1 LIFILFH
8 GNRELP
14 ESRLPAPDRERIKQI
29 PAVIG
34 LNLEAGTMKLKP
46 EAFMEYIATSIF
58 EFFKIGPGPSSSHT
72 MGPMKA
78 GYDFVRTAGD
88 LAPEDLA
95 AATGIDVHLYGSL
108 SATGKGHGTDRA
120 VLAGLM
126 GNAPENC
133 ATELLEG
140 LMQDP
145 TTPQAVIIGNKALQM
160 AVRDV
165 VFDDI
170 HHDFPFS
177 NTLIIRLLDTGGGVI
192 FEKEYYSVGGGFI
205 QWKGWSSERRGK
217 PVFKYGNAAQI
228 KELMDKCKLG
238 IDEIILENEKTIT
251 GRNEKEIMDGINGIM
266 MAAMETCVEQGL
278 KTDGLLP
285 GPLGL
290 RRKAPTLY
298 AHSKAL
304 NRLPYRFMAQL
315 DAYALAASEENAA
328 GHRIVTA
335 PTCGSA
341 GVLPAVYYT
350 MKHHLK
356 TPKQALISGFLAAAA
371 VGFLCK
377 HNASIAGADV
387 GCQGEVG
394 VATSMAAAML
404 TYAKCADSILASQ
417 AAAIALEHQLGL
429 TCDPVG
435 GYVQI
440 PCIERNAMGAVS
452 AYNAFVIATSEVPS
466 YHKVPLDAVV
476 QAMAETGRDMDK
488 KYKETSLGGLA
499 ASMVDC

>member
-1 LIFILFH
+1 
-8 GNRELP
+8 
-14 ESRLPAPDRERIKQI
+14 
-29 PAVIG
+29 
-34 LNLEAGTMKLKP
+34 
-46 EAFMEYIATSIF
+46 
-58 EFFKIGPGPSSSHT
+58 
-72 MGPMKA
+72 MKA
-78 GYDFVRTAGD
+78 GYDFVCTAGD
-88 LAPEDLA
+88 LAPEDVA
-95 AATGIDVHLYGSL
+95 AVTGIDVHLYGSL

-133 ATELLEG
+133 PAELLDRLVE
-140 LMQDP
+140 DI
-145 TTPQAVIIGNKALQM
+145 TTPQAVTIGNRALQM

-170 HHDFPFS
+170 EHDFPFS
-177 NTLIIRLLDTGGGVI
+177 NTLVIRLLDTGGGVI

-205 QWKGWSSERRGK
+205 QWKGWSPERRGN
-217 PVFKYGNAAQI
+217 PVFKYGNMAQI
-228 KELMDKCKLG
+228 MELMDKCKLG
-238 IDEIILENEKTIT
+238 IDEIILENEKAIT
-251 GRNEKEIMDGINGIM
+251 GKNENEIIDGINDI

-290 RRKAPTLY
+290 HRKAPTLY
-298 AHSKAL
+298 AHSEAL
-304 NRLPYRFMAQL
+304 NYQPDRFMAQL

-335 PTCGSA
+335 PTCGAA

-350 MKHHLK
+350 MKHHLE
-356 TPKQALISGFLAAAA
+356 TPKQALLSGFLAATA

-404 TYAKCADSILASQ
+404 TYAKCADSILASH

-440 PCIERNAMGAVS
+440 PCIERNAVGAVK
-452 AYNAFVIATSEVPS
+452 AYNAFVIATAEVPS

-499 ASMVDC
+499 VSMVNC